1 MSRSPVNRRDPSGT
15 RRVERRTIER
25 MEAII
30 DTYAEAMARTA
41 SGIEE
46 GVSVKIDT
54 DRPYKLQRLH
64 DSMIE
69 DLTVTA
75 REWVDDTV
83 KAATENTQRIFN
95 NMHVGI
101 DLGNV
106 PIPREE
112 ATLLGLGLETNVVT
126 VADDLL
132 SSVARVASE
141 GYQQGLGAEQIAR
154 NIEKEGLTVK
164 WNAKRMVRTET
175 MRICDVVAKN
185 RYEAAGC
192 DGYMSYPT
200 EDDRLCT
207 KCLQYATGGKGTT
220 LKVYGL
226 NEPMALPWHPNCRCC
241 RIPHFPDQEAF
252 TI

>member
-15 RRVERRTIER
+15 RKVERRTIER
-25 MEAII
+25 MEAVI
-30 DTYAEAMARTA
+30 DVYAEAMARTA

-54 DRPYKLQRLH
+54 DRPYKLQRMH
-64 DSMIE
+64 DAMIE
-69 DLTVTA
+69 DLTVIA
-75 REWVDDTV
+75 KEWAADTV
-83 KAATENTQRIFN
+83 DAATKNTDRIFN
-95 NMHVGI
+95 NLHAGI
-101 DLGNV
+101 QLGDV
-106 PIPREE
+106 PLPREE

-126 VADDLL
+126 VADELL
-132 SSVARVASE
+132 ADVARVASD
-141 GYQQGLGAEQIAR
+141 GMQKGLGADEIAR

-185 RYEAAGC
+185 RYEQAGA

-207 KCLQYATGGKGTT
+207 KCLGYATGGSGRA
-220 LKVYGL
+220 LKVYSL
-226 NEPMALPWHPNCRCC
+226 NEPMALPWHPNCRCM
-241 RIPHFPDQEAF
+241 RLPHFPDTEA
-252 TI
+252 IEI